1 MFTFNFT
8 FDLVIVVQ
16 SLYLCGNIVIVP
28 EEGTVGG
35 VDAQEAVKSRI
46 EYRGVSG
53 AVEAV
58 MFAEVPCAGGVE
70 GSQFLWLTVRVT
82 AAVSVTVGLSLVTG
96 TRVGGGEMVA
106 GLPTQHD

>member
-1 MFTFNFT
+1 
-8 FDLVIVVQ
+8 
-16 SLYLCGNIVIVP
+16 
-28 EEGTVGG
+28 
-35 VDAQEAVKSRI
+35 
-46 EYRGVSG
+46 
-53 AVEAV
+53 

-96 TRVGGGEMVA
+96 TGVGGGEMVA